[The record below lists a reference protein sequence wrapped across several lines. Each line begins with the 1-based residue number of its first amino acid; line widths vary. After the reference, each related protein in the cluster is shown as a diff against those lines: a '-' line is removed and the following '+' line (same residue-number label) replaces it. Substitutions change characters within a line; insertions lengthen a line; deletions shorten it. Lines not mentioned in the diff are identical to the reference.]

1 MSASYCQQVLD
12 PQRGNETYR
21 RVLWVVLAINAA
33 MFAIEV
39 TAGLAGVTLSSE
51 LAIPV
56 NPQFNS
62 HNSEPL
68 VSAD

>member
-1 MSASYCQQVLD
+1 MSASCCQQVLD

-39 TAGLAGVTLSSE
+39 TAGLAGVTLSLGTGHSGQP
-51 LAIPV
+51 AI
-56 NPQFNS
+56 QF
-62 HNSEPL
+62 
-68 VSAD
+68 A